1 MNLIITTDKITT
13 KTLIKTNKFVE
24 YFTDSNYEEHISNN
38 LNNIKIIIIKNTSD
52 FYENISYFI
61 EKYNP
66 AKIFLT
72 GFCSSTNNFYKIGD
86 IVIPSELAQLIG
98 NPTTWDSRKKL
109 PSIIMNKLIISK
121 LKMFAEIA
129 SLNLYINKNITIR
142 NEINASAYKS
152 WIHKNYLATTIDSN
166 IYMTFEMLE
175 KINIPI
181 ITLLSVNKTYN
192 NNQQNKNKLISKLNF
207 LKVFKKNQEPS
218 ESISKFLETYSQFE
232 KNN

>member
-24 YFTDSNYEEHISNN
+24 YFTDSNYEEYISNK
-38 LNNIKIIIIKNTSD
+38 LNNIKIIIIKNTSE
-52 FYENISYFI
+52 FYDNISYFI

-66 AKIFLT
+66 VKIFLT

-86 IVIPSELAQLIG
+86 IVIPYELSQLIG

-109 PSIIMNKLIISK
+109 PTLTINKIIISK

-152 WIHKNYLATTIDSN
+152 WINKNYLATTIDSN
-166 IYMTFEMLE
+166 IYMTFEMLQ
-175 KINIPI
+175 KVNIPI
-181 ITLLSVNKTYN
+181 ITLLSVNKTHN
-192 NNQQNKNKLISKLNF
+192 NNKHSKNKPISKLNF
-207 LKVFKKNQEPS
+207 LKAFKKNQEPS
-218 ESISKFLETYSQFE
+218 ENISKFLETYSQFE